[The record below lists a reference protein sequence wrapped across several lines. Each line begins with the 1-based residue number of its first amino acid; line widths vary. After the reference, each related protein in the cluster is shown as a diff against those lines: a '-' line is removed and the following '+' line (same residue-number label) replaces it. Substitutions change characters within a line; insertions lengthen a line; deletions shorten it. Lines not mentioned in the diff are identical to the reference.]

1 MDFAEAA
8 LQLREASKDANGE
21 VKRAYDTA
29 ISCLED
35 PLLAFLS
42 EFVPFR
48 LDKIFGVPKEEIRND
63 AAVAACVNRLYE
75 NANILFNF
83 EKVDELLR
91 EALRQVHG

>member
-8 LQLREASKDANGE
+8 LQLRKASKGAKGKT
-21 VKRAYDTA
+21 KRAYDTA
-29 ISCLED
+29 VSCLED
-35 PLLAFLS
+35 PLIAFLS

-48 LDKIFGVPKEEIRND
+48 LDKVFGVPKDEIRND
-63 AAVAACVNRLYE
+63 AAVAVCVNRLYE

-91 EALRQVHG
+91 EALRRW